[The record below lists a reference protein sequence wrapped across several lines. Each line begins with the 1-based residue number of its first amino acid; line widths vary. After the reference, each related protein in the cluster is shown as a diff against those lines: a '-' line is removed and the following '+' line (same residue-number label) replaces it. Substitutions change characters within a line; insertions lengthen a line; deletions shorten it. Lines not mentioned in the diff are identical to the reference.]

1 MNFIDILFDFPFI
14 NPQKNRVE
22 WAENSGEKIVSERR
36 FNHRQGGKENEF
48 GTFLC
53 NYQNKKLSVIDK

>member
-14 NPQKNRVE
+14 NPKNRIE
-22 WAENSGEKIVSERR
+22 WAENSEEKIVAERR

-48 GTFLC
+48 GTFLY
-53 NYQNKKLSVIDK
+53 N